1 MACVPSCTPHFAAE
15 TAVHTCL
22 SSFVLYISKCDI
34 SMVYHLYC
42 MVCMQRLVPEACGNG
57 ENQTINPTHATITIG
72 PAHTLCLDVFT
83 LYLTVHLT
91 LPSPVS
97 GPVTGGIQQVPVC
110 GVTLDVLYD
119 MLLNVL
125 SCMVQYSYSI

>member
-1 MACVPSCTPHFAAE
+1 
-15 TAVHTCL
+15 
-22 SSFVLYISKCDI
+22 
-34 SMVYHLYC
+34 MVYHLYC

-57 ENQTINPTHATITIG
+57 ENQTINPTHGTITIG

-83 LYLTVHLT
+83 LYLTVH
-91 LPSPVS
+91 PSHYLLLIGGPVTGGS
-97 GPVTGGIQQVPVC
+97 VTGGIQQVPVC